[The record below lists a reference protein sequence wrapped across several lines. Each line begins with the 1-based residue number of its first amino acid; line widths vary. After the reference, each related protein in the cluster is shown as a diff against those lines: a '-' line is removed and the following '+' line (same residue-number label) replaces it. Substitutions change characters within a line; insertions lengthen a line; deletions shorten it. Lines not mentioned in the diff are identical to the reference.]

1 MDGSGVCRH
10 RGDVAIDEETRRNSE
25 EERKWEKGRNRRKEM
40 KKKKRETGKGREEKV
55 NERRRN
61 RNVK

>member
-1 MDGSGVCRH
+1 
-10 RGDVAIDEETRRNSE
+10 
-25 EERKWEKGRNRRKEM
+25 M

-61 RNVK
+61 RNVKRCQNGMVKFLIGYIF